1 MAASRRN
8 GCRSRLAA
16 PLVLLLVR
24 TAWPAPMPAPAPA
37 PASAPASVRA
47 PTAASARS
55 SLKAPTGL
63 PISLVAQSSEIDY
76 RNNDL
81 VFRKVKISQGTMSVS
96 ADLAHA
102 NGLDFQNSHWV
113 FRGNVK
119 IIVNQGELSSDD
131 ADILFA
137 DKLLARASVSGNPA
151 RFSQVDPAS
160 HRQVEGHAR
169 QIDYDVRKGIIKLA
183 KDAWLTDGQNE
194 ISGETLKYNIAA
206 RSVVAEAADQSAHRV
221 HITITPPPAHKP

>member
-1 MAASRRN
+1 MAASRLKGHPARPTA
-8 GCRSRLAA
+8 RLAA
-16 PLVLLLVR
+16 PLVLLLAR
-24 TAWPAPMPAPAPA
+24 AAWSAPAPAPA
-37 PASAPASVRA
+37 PAATSAMPSFK
-47 PTAASARS
+47 TSA
-55 SLKAPTGL
+55 GL

-76 RNNDL
+76 KNNDL
-81 VFRKVKISQGTMSVS
+81 LFRKVKISQGTMSVS

-113 FRGNVK
+113 FRGNVR
-119 IIVNQGELSSDD
+119 IQVNQGELWSDD

-137 DKLLARASVSGNPA
+137 GKLLARASVSGNPA
-151 RFSQVDPAS
+151 RFAQVDPTS
-160 HRQVEGHAR
+160 RRRVEGHAR
-169 QIDYDVRKGIIKLA
+169 QIDYDVRKGVIKLA

-194 ISGETLKYNIAA
+194 ISGETLKYDIAA